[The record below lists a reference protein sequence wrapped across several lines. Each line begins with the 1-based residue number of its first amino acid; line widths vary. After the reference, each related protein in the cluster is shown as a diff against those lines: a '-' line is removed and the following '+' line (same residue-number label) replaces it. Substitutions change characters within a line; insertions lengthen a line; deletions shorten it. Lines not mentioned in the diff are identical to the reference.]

1 MADAGPIT
9 LDELLDRFEACLDAV
24 EELPDAD
31 RDNVF
36 ELLDVVDHLHRVALG
51 HVSRELDAAA
61 IERLRA
67 AHPSVAWLW
76 DAYGVGLDARAAA
89 RRALDDIRPYIHS
102 HGGEVEVIDVDDGVV
117 RVRLSGACSGCS
129 ASAITLQQG
138 VEEALRTNLPNFAGL
153 EVEEDPDATPHAPP
167 GPTLLQIQPHP
178 DSSVAQSV
186 QSAQSAQSP

>member
-9 LDELLDRFEACLDAV
+9 LDELLDQLEACLDAV
-24 EELPDAD
+24 EELPEAD

-36 ELLDVVDHLHRVALG
+36 RLLDVVDHLHRVALG
-51 HVSRELDAAA
+51 HVGCELDAAT

-89 RRALDDIRPYIHS
+89 RRALDDIRPYIQS
-102 HGGEVEVIDVDDGVV
+102 HGGEVEVVDVEDGVV

-138 VEEALRTNLPNFAGL
+138 VEEALRSNLPDFAGL
-153 EVEEDPDATPHAPP
+153 EVEEDPDAAPHAPP

-178 DSSVAQSV
+178 DSPLAQS
-186 QSAQSAQSP
+186 Q

>member
-1 MADAGPIT
+1 MAEQGPIT
-9 LDELLDRFEACLDAV
+9 LAELLDRLEACLDAV

-51 HVSRELDAAA
+51 HVGRGLDAAT
-61 IERLRA
+61 IERLRD

-76 DAYGVGLDARAAA
+76 DAYGVGLDPRAAA
-89 RRALDDIRPYIHS
+89 ERALEDIRPYIHS
-102 HGGEVEVIDVDDGVV
+102 HDGEVEVLDVVDGVV
-117 RVRLSGACSGCS
+117 HVRLSGACSGCS

-138 VEEALRTNLPNFAGL
+138 VEEALRSNLPDYAGL
-153 EVEEDPDATPHAPP
+153 EVSEDPDATPHGPP

-178 DSSVAQSV
+178 ESKLAQP
-186 QSAQSAQSP
+186 Q

>member
-1 MADAGPIT
+1 MADTGPIA
-9 LDELLDRFEACLDAV
+9 LAELLDQLESCLDAI
-24 EELPDAD
+24 EELPQAD

-36 ELLDVVDHLHRVALG
+36 ALLDVVDYLHRVALG
-51 HVSRELDAAA
+51 QVGRQLDAAT

-89 RRALDDIRPYIHS
+89 ERALEDIRPYIQS
-102 HGGEVEVIDVDDGVV
+102 HGGEVEVLDVDDGTVH
-117 RVRLSGACSGCS
+117 VRLSGACAGCS

-138 VEEALRTNLPNFAGL
+138 VEEALRSNLPDYAGL
-153 EVEEDPDATPHAPP
+153 EVEEDPDAEPHAPP

-178 DSSVAQSV
+178 ESKLAQS
-186 QSAQSAQSP
+186 Q

>member
-1 MADAGPIT
+1 MADAGPST
-9 LDELLDRFEACLDAV
+9 LPELLDQLEASLDAV
-24 EELPDAD
+24 EELPPAD

-36 ELLDVVDHLHRVALG
+36 ALLDVVDHLHRVALG
-51 HVSRELDAAA
+51 HVGRQLDAAT

-89 RRALDDIRPYIHS
+89 RRALEDIRPYIES
-102 HGGEVEVIDVDDGVV
+102 HGGEVEVIDVEDGVV
-117 RVRLSGACSGCS
+117 HVRLAGACAGCS

-138 VEEALRTNLPNFAGL
+138 VEEALRSHLPDYAGL
-153 EVEEDPDATPHAPP
+153 EVSEDPDAEPHAPP

-178 DSSVAQSV
+178 ESKLAQS
-186 QSAQSAQSP
+186 Q